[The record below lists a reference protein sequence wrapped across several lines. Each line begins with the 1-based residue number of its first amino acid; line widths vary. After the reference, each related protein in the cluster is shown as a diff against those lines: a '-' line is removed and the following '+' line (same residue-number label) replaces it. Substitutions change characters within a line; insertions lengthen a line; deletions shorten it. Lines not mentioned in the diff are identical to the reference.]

1 MGVALATCLAPTG
14 LRSCGTRWE
23 TAAQPATTGRSRRR
37 RRSRSPTKHGSRGRR
52 CTGNVHRGKR
62 RGMAHDRADVLRDA
76 IGLFSETAAIRASR
90 PGTRRRAPGA
100 DAARAGTLTVA
111 HSPPAQAHRAGR
123 PVADSLLVAARCAPP
138 SPTTRHGVLPAR
150 PKVAELKCIATF
162 ITQHLRRRLVR
173 YGGARSGAGPVRR
186 SPGVLAAK
194 ITDHVPPSWSGGRG
208 RSPSPAR
215 GRRSWPGSCC
225 WPSRGT
231 TPTQTCCRARPRAAR
246 ATSRDTQTAQEKA
259 CPVLSC

>member
-1 MGVALATCLAPTG
+1 MLGTNRFAQLWDALGNSRPTG
-14 LRSCGTRWE
+14 DNRAEPSPEALKIANEAWVAWAKVYGEMSIAASDEVWRMTEPMFYEMRS
-23 TAAQPATTGRSRRR
+23 AYFQRRLP
-37 RRSRSPTKHGSRGRR
+37 SG
-52 CTGNVHRGKR
+52 
-62 RGMAHDRADVLRDA
+62 
-76 IGLFSETAAIRASR
+76 ASR

-194 ITDHVPPSWSGGRG
+194 IIDHVPPSWSGGRG

-231 TPTQTCCRARPRAAR
+231 TPTETCCRR
-246 ATSRDTQTAQEKA
+246 
-259 CPVLSC
+259 